1 MAEPS
6 NPHNVEGENPEPSS
20 PVAAEEEEE
29 GAAGGGL
36 PALKWTRKSF
46 DRLMLD
52 VQMPSEY
59 GAVYPSE
66 GDTGADASA
75 GYVTMWSDFFGDCN
89 LRLPLTVFVVEVLEW
104 YKVHISQMSPF
115 GMIRIRNFEFTF
127 RALGIEPTVG
137 DFRRFY
143 QMTVSLGFF
152 SFRQRDGTPKL
163 MTPPKGMTMWKKKFF
178 YIKAAAIVA
187 RMTFRNVTETI
198 IAETIA
204 VPSVKTVEWFPRLQ
218 TIESVKLTNTQLWV
232 LRMMLMRRNK
242 KSKPV
247 VREKSGENAP
257 VWRMFAPDF
266 QGQVE
271 KVVCADGEEEFN
283 VIIRDNF
290 RVPTEAAL
298 AVELPRGK
306 GDLGALGDPDAK
318 GVPKRQTV
326 KGVRFRQRKISEV
339 PVVPHLVPQAAA
351 AGKRQVEETAAGAGG
366 PKRRR
371 LQSKRTVPTL
381 KKPAV
386 TVEPHDEGFSIFDA
400 PESPPRATGAGA
412 TEVPSTP
419 PVKVVPESTVRK
431 EGIAE
436 NVATQIFDT
445 VDSSNNLI
453 SPNEG
458 DNLSVRFAD
467 TGKQQSDAEPQKTG
481 AEARQHDAELQKSP
495 AGEKGTGS
503 SAGGAGYDGPPIQ
516 PGESELEYY
525 YRTYT
530 QGRST
535 VYHRPPWTVMQG
547 DDISNDPSACKE
559 ILGGLGTPFEVERA
573 RAAPWELRI
582 NQLST
587 MLIGSSIV
595 ANAILE
601 DYKVLGR
608 REEEAAR
615 MRAEAEKLVKAARAG
630 AEQLEKDRA
639 AFEKQKQTAEW
650 AAAAQLKQVRTLAKL
665 LSDERKTWN
674 EKLSN
679 ERKKWN
685 ESWAKQNDTLFYARQ
700 ELTNAKAANVA
711 LGKEK
716 AAAEAIA
723 VKAQQAKAEALK
735 ALEEAKEAGARAAK
749 ALEEA
754 AEKESRSSKAL
765 EEANAERIRLDKVV
779 ASLQAEVQA
788 REVAVTD
795 LTARVSVAEE
805 RADAAVEAKDALV
818 FSFDQLKADREWL
831 RTNGIA
837 RIVEAIMDAPET
849 AAGLDLVK
857 QRARDA
863 GFKAGYNHCISHLNV
878 MSIGGEIEE
887 RSGFRDTDTESLL
900 KAAEVSFYD
909 TSLACVEEL
918 DNCLEA
924 ADYVDRL
931 RMLYPDAEEEEPAG
945 GAGGDAGTSGTK

>member
-6 NPHNVEGENPEPSS
+6 CPHNVEGDNPESSS
-20 PVAAEEEEE
+20 PVVAEEEEG

-36 PALKWTRKSF
+36 PVLKWTKKSF
-46 DRLMLD
+46 DRLILD
-52 VQMPSEY
+52 VQMPPEY
-59 GAVYPSE
+59 GAFYPSE
-66 GDTGADASA
+66 GDTGADAPA
-75 GYVTMWSDFFGDCN
+75 GYVTMWADFFGDCN

-104 YKVHISQMSPF
+104 YKVHISQLSPF
-115 GMIRIRNFEFTF
+115 GMIRIRNFESTF
-127 RALGIEPTVG
+127 RALSIEPTVG

-143 QMTVSLGFF
+143 QITVSLGFF
-152 SFRQRDGTPKL
+152 SFRQREGSPKL
-163 MTPPKGMTMWKKKFF
+163 MTPPKGMTKWKMKFF

-187 RMTFRNVTETI
+187 NMTFRNVTETI
-198 IAETIA
+198 ISETIA
-204 VPSVKTVEWFPRLQ
+204 VPSMKSVEWFPQLQ
-218 TIESVKLTNTQLWV
+218 TIESVKLSNTQLWV
-232 LRMMLMRRNK
+232 LRMMLTRRNK

-247 VREKSGENAP
+247 VREKSGEDAP
-257 VWRMFAPDF
+257 LWRMFAPDF

-271 KVVCADGEEEFN
+271 TVVCADGEEEFN

-306 GDLGALGDPDAK
+306 GDLGALGDADAK

-326 KGVRFRQRKISEV
+326 KGVRFRQKKIPEV
-339 PVVPHLVPQAAA
+339 TVVPHLVPQAAA
-351 AGKRQVEETAAGAGG
+351 AGSQSGAGKRQVEETAAGAGG

-371 LQSKRTVPTL
+371 LQSKRTGPTP
-381 KKPAV
+381 KKPAG
-386 TVEPHDEGFSIFDA
+386 TVELQDKDFSIFDA
-400 PESPPRATGAGA
+400 PESPPHATGAGV
-412 TEVPSTP
+412 TEEPSTP
-419 PVKVVPESTVRK
+419 PVEVVPESTVRT
-431 EGIAE
+431 EGTAE
-436 NVATQIFDT
+436 KTD
-445 VDSSNNLI
+445 D
-453 SPNEG
+453 
-458 DNLSVRFAD
+458 
-467 TGKQQSDAEPQKTG
+467 EPQK
-481 AEARQHDAELQKSP
+481 SS
-495 AGEKGTGS
+495 AGVKVTGS
-503 SAGGAGYDGPPIQ
+503 GTGGAGYDGSPIQ

-573 RAAPWELRI
+573 RAAPRELRI

-587 MLIGSSIV
+587 MLVGSSIV

-601 DYKVLGR
+601 YYKVLGR

-615 MRAEAEKLVKAARAG
+615 MRTEAEELVKAARAG
-630 AEQLEKDRA
+630 AEQLEKDRD
-639 AFEKQKQTAEW
+639 AFEKQKQTSEW
-650 AAAAQLKQVRTLAKL
+650 AATAQLKQVRTLAKL
-665 LSDERKTWN
+665 FSDERKSWN

-685 ESWAKQNDTLFYARQ
+685 ESWAKQNDNLFRARQ

-723 VKAQQAKAEALK
+723 VKAQQAEAGAIKAF
-735 ALEEAKEAGARAAK
+735 EEAKEAGARAAK

-754 AEKESRSSKAL
+754 EERESLSSKAL
-765 EEANAERIRLDKVV
+765 EEANAERVRLDKVV
-779 ASLQAEVQA
+779 ASLQAEVQT

-795 LTARVSVAEE
+795 LTARMTAAEE
-805 RADAAVEAKDALV
+805 RANVAVEARDALTS
-818 FSFDQLKADREWL
+818 SFNQLEADREWM
-831 RTNGIA
+831 RRHGIA
-837 RIVEAIMDAPET
+837 HIVQAIMDAPET

-863 GFKAGYNHCISHLNV
+863 GFKAGYSRCIGHMNI
-878 MSIGGEIEE
+878 MSKGGYTEE
-887 RSGFRDTDTESLL
+887 RSGFHGVDTESLL
-900 KAAEVSFYD
+900 DAAVASFYD
-909 TSLACVEEL
+909 TSLSCVEEL
-918 DNCLEA
+918 DDCLEA

-931 RMLYPDAEEEEPAG
+931 RMLYADAEEEDPAG
-945 GAGGDAGTSGTK
+945 GAGTSGTK

>member
-29 GAAGGGL
+29 GVAGGGL

-52 VQMPSEY
+52 VQMPSKY

-66 GDTGADASA
+66 GDTGADAPA
-75 GYVTMWSDFFGDCN
+75 GYVTMWSDFFSDCN
-89 LRLPLTVFVVEVLEW
+89 LRIPLTAFVVEVLEW

-115 GMIRIRNFEFTF
+115 GMIRIRNFKFTF
-127 RALGIEPTVG
+127 HALGIEPTVG

-152 SFRQRDGTPKL
+152 SFRQREGTPKL

-178 YIKAAAIVA
+178 YIRAAAIVA

-204 VPSVKTVEWFPRLQ
+204 VPSVKTVEWFLRLQ

-232 LRMMLMRRNK
+232 LRMMLTRRNK

-247 VREKSGENAP
+247 VREKNGEEAP
-257 VWRMFAPDF
+257 LWRMFAPDF
-266 QGQVE
+266 KGQVE

-306 GDLGALGDPDAK
+306 GDLGALEDPDAK

-326 KGVRFRQRKISEV
+326 KGAFAKRKYWRFQLCLIWYRRRQSG
-339 PVVPHLVPQAAA
+339 

-366 PKRRR
+366 PKRWR

-386 TVEPHDEGFSIFDA
+386 TVEPQDEDFSIFDA

-431 EGIAE
+431 EGTAE
-436 NVATQIFDT
+436 NAATQIFDT

-467 TGKQQSDAEPQKTG
+467 TGKQHSDVEPQKTG
-481 AEARQHDAELQKSP
+481 TEARQHDAEPQKSP
-495 AGEKGTGS
+495 GGEKGAGS
-503 SAGGAGYDGPPIQ
+503 SADGAGYDGPPIQ

-535 VYHRPPWTVMQG
+535 
-547 DDISNDPSACKE
+547 

-573 RAAPWELRI
+573 RAAPRELRI

-615 MRAEAEKLVKAARAG
+615 MRAEAEKLVKAAHAG

-665 LSDERKTWN
+665 LSDERKSWN

-685 ESWAKQNDTLFYARQ
+685 ESWAKQNDTLFRARQ

-711 LGKEK
+711 LGQEK

-723 VKAQQAKAEALK
+723 VKAQQAKAEALR

-754 AEKESRSSKAL
+754 AEKESRSFKAL

-788 REVAVTD
+788 RKAAVTD
-795 LTARVSVAEE
+795 LTVRVSVAEE

-818 FSFDQLKADREWL
+818 SSFDQLKADREWL
-831 RTNGIA
+831 RTHGIA

-863 GFKAGYNHCISHLNV
+863 GFKAGYNRCISHLNV

-900 KAAEVSFYD
+900 QAAEVSFYD

-945 GAGGDAGTSGTK
+945 GAGGDAGTNGTK

>member
-1 MAEPS
+1 M
-6 NPHNVEGENPEPSS
+6 
-20 PVAAEEEEE
+20 
-29 GAAGGGL
+29 
-36 PALKWTRKSF
+36 
-46 DRLMLD
+46 
-52 VQMPSEY
+52 
-59 GAVYPSE
+59 
-66 GDTGADASA
+66 
-75 GYVTMWSDFFGDCN
+75 
-89 LRLPLTVFVVEVLEW
+89 
-104 YKVHISQMSPF
+104 
-115 GMIRIRNFEFTF
+115 
-127 RALGIEPTVG
+127 
-137 DFRRFY
+137 
-143 QMTVSLGFF
+143 
-152 SFRQRDGTPKL
+152 
-163 MTPPKGMTMWKKKFF
+163 
-178 YIKAAAIVA
+178 
-187 RMTFRNVTETI
+187 
-198 IAETIA
+198 
-204 VPSVKTVEWFPRLQ
+204 
-218 TIESVKLTNTQLWV
+218 
-232 LRMMLMRRNK
+232 
-242 KSKPV
+242 
-247 VREKSGENAP
+247 
-257 VWRMFAPDF
+257 
-266 QGQVE
+266 
-271 KVVCADGEEEFN
+271 
-283 VIIRDNF
+283 
-290 RVPTEAAL
+290 
-298 AVELPRGK
+298 
-306 GDLGALGDPDAK
+306 
-318 GVPKRQTV
+318 
-326 KGVRFRQRKISEV
+326 
-339 PVVPHLVPQAAA
+339 
-351 AGKRQVEETAAGAGG
+351 
-366 PKRRR
+366 
-371 LQSKRTVPTL
+371 
-381 KKPAV
+381 
-386 TVEPHDEGFSIFDA
+386 
-400 PESPPRATGAGA
+400 
-412 TEVPSTP
+412 
-419 PVKVVPESTVRK
+419 
-431 EGIAE
+431 
-436 NVATQIFDT
+436 
-445 VDSSNNLI
+445 
-453 SPNEG
+453 
-458 DNLSVRFAD
+458 SVRFAD
-467 TGKQQSDAEPQKTG
+467 TGKQQSDVEPQKTG
-481 AEARQHDAELQKSP
+481 AEARQHDAEPRRSP

-503 SAGGAGYDGPPIQ
+503 SAGGAGYEGPPIQ

-573 RAAPWELRI
+573 RAAPRELRI

-615 MRAEAEKLVKAARAG
+615 MRADAEKLVEAARAG
-630 AEQLEKDRA
+630 AEQLEKERA

-650 AAAAQLKQVRTLAKL
+650 AATAQLKQVRTLAKL
-665 LSDERKTWN
+665 LSDERKSWN

-685 ESWAKQNDTLFYARQ
+685 ESWAKQNDTLFRARQ

-754 AEKESRSSKAL
+754 AEKESRPSMAL
-765 EEANAERIRLDKVV
+765 EEANAERIRLGKVV

-818 FSFDQLKADREWL
+818 SSFDQLKADREWL
-831 RTNGIA
+831 RTHGIA

-863 GFKAGYNHCISHLNV
+863 GFKAGYNRCISHMNV
-878 MSIGGEIEE
+878 MSIGGDIEE
-887 RSGFRDTDTESLL
+887 RSGFRDVDTESLL

-931 RMLYPDAEEEEPAG
+931 RMLYPDAEEEDPAG

>member
-20 PVAAEEEEE
+20 PVAAEEEEG

-66 GDTGADASA
+66 GDTGADAPA

-152 SFRQRDGTPKL
+152 SFRQRDGSPKL

-178 YIKAAAIVA
+178 YIKAVAIAAK
-187 RMTFRNVTETI
+187 MTFRNVTETI

-204 VPSVKTVEWFPRLQ
+204 VPSVKTVEWFPQLQ

-247 VREKSGENAP
+247 VREKSGEDAP

-266 QGQVE
+266 QSQVE

-318 GVPKRQTV
+318 GVPKRQTM
-326 KGVRFRQRKISEV
+326 KGVRFRQKKISEV

-351 AGKRQVEETAAGAGG
+351 AGPQPGAGKRQVEETAAGAGG

-386 TVEPHDEGFSIFDA
+386 AVEPQDEDFSIFDA
-400 PESPPRATGAGA
+400 PESPPCAPGAGA

-431 EGIAE
+431 EGTAE
-436 NVATQIFDT
+436 
-445 VDSSNNLI
+445 
-453 SPNEG
+453 
-458 DNLSVRFAD
+458 
-467 TGKQQSDAEPQKTG
+467 KSDAEPQQTD
-481 AEARQHDAELQKSP
+481 AEARQHDAEPRRSP
-495 AGEKGTGS
+495 TGEKGTGS

-573 RAAPWELRI
+573 RAAPRELRI

-615 MRAEAEKLVKAARAG
+615 MRGEAEKLVEAARAG
-630 AEQLEKDRA
+630 AVQLEKDRA

-650 AAAAQLKQVRTLAKL
+650 AAAAQLKQ
-665 LSDERKTWN
+665 
-674 EKLSN
+674 
-679 ERKKWN
+679 
-685 ESWAKQNDTLFYARQ
+685 

-711 LGKEK
+711 LGQEK

-723 VKAQQAKAEALK
+723 VKAQQAKTEALK

-765 EEANAERIRLDKVV
+765 EEANTERIRLDKVV
-779 ASLQAEVQA
+779 ASLQAEVQT

-818 FSFDQLKADREWL
+818 SSFDQLKADREWL
-831 RTNGIA
+831 RTHGIA

-849 AAGLDLVK
+849 VAGLDLVK

-863 GFKAGYNHCISHLNV
+863 GFKAGYNRCISHLNV

-887 RSGFRDTDTESLL
+887 RSGFRDVDTESLL

-931 RMLYPDAEEEEPAG
+931 RMLYPDAEEEDPAG

>member
-6 NPHNVEGENPEPSS
+6 SPHNVEGENPEQ
-20 PVAAEEEEE
+20 PVVVEEEEE

-52 VQMPSEY
+52 VQMPPEY

-66 GDTGADASA
+66 GDTGADAPA
-75 GYVTMWSDFFGDCN
+75 GYVTMWADFFGDCN

-115 GMIRIRNFEFTF
+115 VMIRIRNFEFTF

-143 QMTVSLGFF
+143 QLTVSLGFF
-152 SFRQRDGTPKL
+152 SFRQREGSPKL
-163 MTPPKGMTMWKKKFF
+163 MTPPKGLTMWKKKFF

-198 IAETIA
+198 IAETIG
-204 VPSVKTVEWFPRLQ
+204 VPSVKTVEWFPQLQ

-232 LRMMLMRRNK
+232 LRMMLTRRNK
-242 KSKPV
+242 KSKLV
-247 VREKSGENAP
+247 VREKSGEDAP
-257 VWRMFAPDF
+257 
-266 QGQVE
+266 
-271 KVVCADGEEEFN
+271 EFN

-326 KGVRFRQRKISEV
+326 KGVRFRQKKISEV

-351 AGKRQVEETAAGAGG
+351 AGSQSGAGKRQVEETAAGVGG
-366 PKRRR
+366 PKCRR
-371 LQSKRTVPTL
+371 LQSKRTVPTS

-386 TVEPHDEGFSIFDA
+386 TVEPQDEDFSIFDA

-419 PVKVVPESTVRK
+419 PAKVVSESTVRK
-431 EGIAE
+431 EDTAE

-458 DNLSVRFAD
+458 DNMSVRFAD

-481 AEARQHDAELQKSP
+481 AEAWQHDAEPRRSP
-495 AGEKGTGS
+495 AGKKGTGS

-547 DDISNDPSACKE
+547 DNISNDLSACKE
-559 ILGGLGTPFEVERA
+559 ILGGLGNPFEVERA
-573 RAAPWELRI
+573 RAAPRELRI
-582 NQLST
+582 N
-587 MLIGSSIV
+587 
-595 ANAILE
+595 
-601 DYKVLGR
+601 
-608 REEEAAR
+608 
-615 MRAEAEKLVKAARAG
+615 
-630 AEQLEKDRA
+630 
-639 AFEKQKQTAEW
+639 
-650 AAAAQLKQVRTLAKL
+650 
-665 LSDERKTWN
+665 
-674 EKLSN
+674 
-679 ERKKWN
+679 
-685 ESWAKQNDTLFYARQ
+685 
-700 ELTNAKAANVA
+700 
-711 LGKEK
+711 
-716 AAAEAIA
+716 
-723 VKAQQAKAEALK
+723 
-735 ALEEAKEAGARAAK
+735 
-749 ALEEA
+749 
-754 AEKESRSSKAL
+754 
-765 EEANAERIRLDKVV
+765 
-779 ASLQAEVQA
+779 
-788 REVAVTD
+788 
-795 LTARVSVAEE
+795 
-805 RADAAVEAKDALV
+805 
-818 FSFDQLKADREWL
+818 
-831 RTNGIA
+831 
-837 RIVEAIMDAPET
+837 
-849 AAGLDLVK
+849 
-857 QRARDA
+857 
-863 GFKAGYNHCISHLNV
+863 
-878 MSIGGEIEE
+878 
-887 RSGFRDTDTESLL
+887 
-900 KAAEVSFYD
+900 
-909 TSLACVEEL
+909 
-918 DNCLEA
+918 
-924 ADYVDRL
+924 
-931 RMLYPDAEEEEPAG
+931 
-945 GAGGDAGTSGTK
+945 